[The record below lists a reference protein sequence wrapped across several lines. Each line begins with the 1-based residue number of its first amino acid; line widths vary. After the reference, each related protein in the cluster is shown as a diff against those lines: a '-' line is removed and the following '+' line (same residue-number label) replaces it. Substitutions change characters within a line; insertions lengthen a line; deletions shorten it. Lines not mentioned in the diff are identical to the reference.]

1 MSGLKRIVVL
11 LQENRVVVLTVVLF
25 TVIGALV
32 YTHTSPP
39 PITIP
44 KPPTSLTIGDDRA
57 EPVPYPISHRSWGHD
72 PFVSPF
78 IEERTEF
85 LRKMEEERRR
95 REEEEARKR
104 REEQMRR
111 KKAEEERKRREEEER
126 KRRMAEKIERQ
137 KKRLAAI
144 ARKIKISGV
153 MLLPD
158 GAVQVFLNGRAC
170 VPGSSVW
177 QDGERFRV
185 VKVTEEVV
193 VLEDRLGQRHQL
205 EIGK

>member
-1 MSGLKRIVVL
+1 MNKVKRFIVL

-25 TVIGALV
+25 TVVGALI
-32 YTHTSPP
+32 YTHTSPL
-39 PITIP
+39 PITSAESA
-44 KPPTSLTIGDDRA
+44 TSVVVGCDRA

-78 IEERTEF
+78 IEERTEYI
-85 LRKMEEERRR
+85 RKIEEERRR
-95 REEEEARKR
+95 REEEEARRK

-111 KKAEEERKRREEEER
+111 KRAAEEERKRRIAQ
-126 KRRMAEKIERQ
+126 RMERQ

-144 ARKIKISGV
+144 ARKIRISGV
-153 MLLPD
+153 MLLP
-158 GAVQVFLNGRAC
+158 GGGVQVFLNGRAC

-185 VKVTEEVV
+185 ITVTEKMVV
-193 VLEDRLGQRHQL
+193 IEDKLGQRHQL